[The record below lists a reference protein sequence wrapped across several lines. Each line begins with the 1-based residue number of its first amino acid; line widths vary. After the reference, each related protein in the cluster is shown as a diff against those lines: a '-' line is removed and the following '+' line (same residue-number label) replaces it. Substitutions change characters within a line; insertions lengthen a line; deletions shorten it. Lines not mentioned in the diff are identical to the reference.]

1 MSASPEILRIMPREM
16 RMMSERILQ
25 QTALPMGFVL
35 TVYDLPMY
43 SQMMGLGGLRLLE
56 QRFSRLKSADPRKIR
71 IVLESSGKLVVDCG
85 AEHAWIAIPSLID
98 LLCELTE
105 RFGAGQVEVL
115 NVDDPKELKV
125 AEGFGRRFGL
135 DIGFT
140 DAATPVLSAHN
151 LETEDA
157 DHQDAVLW
165 KALRD
170 GADMPA
176 DLWWRIYALAKQ
188 ALAPDTVVS
197 RRHAGPVMVTDDGR
211 VIGRADNDDDT
222 DLEFLVRPEINEE

>member
-1 MSASPEILRIMPREM
+1 MPREM
-16 RMMSERILQ
+16 RMMTERVLQ

-35 TVYDLPMY
+35 TIYDLPMY
-43 SQMMGLGGLRLLE
+43 SQMMALGGLHLLD
-56 QRFSRLKSADPRKIR
+56 QRFSRLKTAEPRNIR
-71 IVLESSGKLVVDCG
+71 IVSESSGKIVVDCG
-85 AEHAWIAIPSLID
+85 GEHAWIAIPSLID
-98 LLCELTE
+98 LMCELTE
-105 RFGAGQVEVL
+105 RFGAGQVEIL
-115 NVDDPKELKV
+115 NVDDPRELEV

-157 DHQDAVLW
+157 AHQDTVLW
-165 KALRD
+165 KALEN
-170 GADMPA
+170 GADVPA
-176 DLWWRIYALAKQ
+176 DLWWRIYTLAKG

-197 RRHAGPVMVTDDGR
+197 RRHAGPVMVTDDGK

-222 DLEFLVRPEINEE
+222 DLEFLVRPKINEE

>member
-1 MSASPEILRIMPREM
+1 MTTHAETLRIMPREM

-25 QTALPMGFVL
+25 QTDLPMGFVL

-43 SQMMGLGGLRLLE
+43 SQMMGLGGLQLLE
-56 QRFSRLKSADPRKIR
+56 QRFSRLKTADPRNLR
-71 IVLESSGKLVVDCG
+71 IVSESSGKLTVDCG
-85 AEHAWIAIPSLID
+85 AEHAWIAVPGLID

-105 RFGAGQVEVL
+105 RFGAGQIEIV

-125 AEGFGRRFGL
+125 AEGFGRRYGL
-135 DIGFT
+135 EVAFA
-140 DAATPVLSAHN
+140 DAARPVLSAHN
-151 LETEDA
+151 LETEDHA
-157 DHQDAVLW
+157 HQDTVLW
-165 KALRD
+165 RALNN
-170 GADMPA
+170 GADVPA

-197 RRHAGPVMVTDDGR
+197 RRHAGPVMVTDDGQ

-222 DLEFLVRPEINEE
+222 DLEFLVRPKISEE